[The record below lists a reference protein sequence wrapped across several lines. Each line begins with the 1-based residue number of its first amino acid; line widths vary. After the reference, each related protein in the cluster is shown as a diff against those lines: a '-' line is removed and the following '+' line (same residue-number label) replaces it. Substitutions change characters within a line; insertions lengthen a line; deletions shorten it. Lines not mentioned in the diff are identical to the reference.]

1 MISTDNIEGISGTS
15 LSKNIYLWPLIILG
29 FSISLWLALTS
40 DDITVF
46 PQAITD
52 PFSFSVWIN
61 EGEDWMKKNYR
72 WITRLIAGVIQD
84 WYWTLEDFL
93 IESPWLLIV
102 AFMVL
107 PVLGVAGLRLSI
119 FTLCAVLFWGLV
131 GQWEPAM
138 QTLALMGLSVFMS
151 IIFGVIVGILCSQ
164 SDRTEAF
171 VKPILDTMQVMPA
184 FVYLIPA
191 MFFFGIGGPPAIMAT
206 MIYALPP
213 VIRLTNLG
221 IRQVPHET
229 IETAR
234 SFGSS
239 NFQMLYKIRF
249 PLALPSI
256 MMGINQTI
264 MMALGMVV
272 LATFIGAEGLGGQ
285 VWVAIRKLDVGWAL
299 EGGICILLMAIMFDR
314 FSGAMSRTE
323 QRLLGSEK
331 VKFYLLP
338 QNLDRYNLAVLI
350 EKPIGLIWT
359 VVKWFFQNVV
369 NLLALILGSTLKI
382 INLNLSESVQNFIKN
397 NSFLVSSLI
406 IFYLIYLFDIYVL
419 EIGEFPDN
427 WTISIREPISNTV
440 AWLTVNE
447 SFIAFT
453 KGLRAFVYLYLL
465 SPFDFYLTHIPW
477 AFTMAV
483 FILISFVT
491 VGLRFAIIT
500 GLLLLFI
507 GACDI
512 WYESMITLSSVL
524 LSVLISFGIGIPL
537 GIIASYNKTY
547 EKIQEP
553 ILDAMQTLPAF
564 CYLVPVL
571 MFFGGNVVSAV
582 IATVIYSLPPIIRLT
597 VLGLSQI
604 SESYSEV
611 SKSFGGNTLQTLF
624 KVKFPMAVPSLVM
637 GFNQTVMMAFAMQ
650 VVTPL
655 IGGKGLG
662 REVYQ
667 ALAKSDTG
675 RGLAAG
681 IAIVLLAII
690 LDRIS
695 LAWTKK
701 QREALGL

>member
-1 MISTDNIEGISGTS
+1 MISTHKNESMTEVG
-15 LSKNIYLWPLIILG
+15 LSRNVYVWALILLG
-29 FSISLWLALTS
+29 FLVSLWLALANDVATS
-40 DDITVF
+40 F
-46 PQAITD
+46 PKAITD
-52 PFSFSVWIN
+52 PFSFSVWVN

-102 AFMVL
+102 AFLVL
-107 PVLGVAGLRLSI
+107 PVLGVSGLRLSI
-119 FTLCAVLFWGLV
+119 FALFAVLFWGLV

-138 QTLALMGLSVFMS
+138 QTLALMGLSVLMS
-151 IIFGVIVGILCSQ
+151 IIFGVIIGILCSQ

-221 IRQVPHET
+221 IRQVPYET

-299 EGGICILLMAIMFDR
+299 EGGLCILLMAIMFDR
-314 FSGAMSRTE
+314 FSGAMGKTDRV
-323 QRLLGSEK
+323 QLGSEK
-331 VKFYLLP
+331 IIFYLLP
-338 QNLDRYNLAVLI
+338 QTWDRYKLAVFI
-350 EKPIGLIWT
+350 ERPIGLIWLS
-359 VVKWFFQNVV
+359 VKWVFQSLV
-369 NLLALILGSTLKI
+369 NIIALILSIFLRAV
-382 INLNLSESVQNFIKN
+382 NSNFSDSVSNFIRT

-406 IFYLIYLFDIYVL
+406 IFYLIYLFDVYVL
-419 EIGEFPDN
+419 EIGEFPEN
-427 WTISIREPISNTV
+427 WTISIREPISDSI
-440 AWLTVNE
+440 AWLTINE
-447 SFIAFT
+447 SFIGFT

-477 AFTMAV
+477 VFTTAV
-483 FILISFVT
+483 FIIISYVS
-491 VGLRFAIIT
+491 VGLRFAVVT
-500 GLLLLFI
+500 GILLLFI

-524 LSVLISFGIGIPL
+524 LSVLICFAIGVPL

-547 EKIQEP
+547 ERIQQP

-597 VLGLSQI
+597 VLGLSQVA
-604 SESYSEV
+604 ESYSEV
-611 SKSFGGNTLQTLF
+611 SKSFGGNTFQTLF
-624 KVKFPMAVPSLVM
+624 KIKFPMAVPSLVM

-667 ALAKSDTG
+667 ALARSDTG

-701 QREALGL
+701 QRTALGL